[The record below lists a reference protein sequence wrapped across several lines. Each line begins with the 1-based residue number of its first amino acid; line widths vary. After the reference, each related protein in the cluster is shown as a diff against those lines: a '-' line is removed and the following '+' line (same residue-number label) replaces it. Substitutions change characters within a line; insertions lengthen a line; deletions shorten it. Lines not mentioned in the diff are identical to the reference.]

1 MTADAAPRT
10 TLITGG
16 SSGIG
21 KAAAIALA
29 GDGWQVLLTSRDE
42 DRGQAA
48 VEQVREASD
57 GGDVK
62 AVSLD
67 LARFESV
74 RSCAAEV
81 LARCKS
87 LDVLINNAGL
97 TTSERRLTEDGLEQM
112 MQVNHFGHFL
122 LTSLLLPRLLQAN
135 DARVVNVTSRAYT
148 RARELPFDDINL
160 ERRWNAS
167 YPYTA
172 SKLCNVLFA
181 VGLHARYGEL
191 GLTTLALYPGG
202 ARTNLASNVH
212 GLASIPWKLFQ
223 LFMPPPDEAGRS
235 LAFAA
240 GAEEARNHAGDLLF
254 RSEVKSP
261 GKLVTPEA
269 AEELWTISN
278 KLTGAEWPAS

>member
-1 MTADAAPRT
+1 MTADAIPRT
-10 TLITGG
+10 ALITGA

-21 KAAAIALA
+21 NAAAIALA
-29 GDGWQVLLTSRDE
+29 SEGWQVLLTSRDKV
-42 DRGQAA
+42 RGQQA
-48 VEQVREASD
+48 VKHVRETCD
-57 GGDVK
+57 GGVVE
-62 AVSLD
+62 AVQLD
-67 LARFESV
+67 LACFESV

-81 LARCKS
+81 LSRFKS
-87 LDVLINNAGL
+87 LNVLINNAGL
-97 TTSERRLTEDGLEQM
+97 TTSERLLTEDGLEQM

-167 YPYTA
+167 YPYAA
-172 SKLCNVLFA
+172 SKLCNVLFT
-181 VGLHARYGEL
+181 VGLHARYAQR

-212 GLASIPWKLFQ
+212 GLASIPWKLYQ
-223 LFMPPPDEAGRS
+223 LFMPPPDEAGSS

-240 GAEEARNHAGDLLF
+240 GAEEARNHAGALLF

-269 AEELWTISN
+269 AEQLWTIS
-278 KLTGAEWPAS
+278 KELTQAEWPDV